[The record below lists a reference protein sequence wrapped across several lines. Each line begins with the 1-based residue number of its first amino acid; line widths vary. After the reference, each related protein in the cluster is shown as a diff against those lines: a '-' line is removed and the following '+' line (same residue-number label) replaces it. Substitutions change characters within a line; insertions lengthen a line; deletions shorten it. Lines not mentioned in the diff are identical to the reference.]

1 MRVLAE
7 SVADAVA
14 GEMGVERARIHYVQN
29 GVDTERFTQ
38 APGSDGFV
46 VLFVGGFGTVKRK
59 GALDLLAGLRALR
72 EGGAPGRVRI
82 VGTDA
87 EPEARESLEAYCR
100 EHGLGDAVDIEGGVE
115 HRLMPE
121 VYRAAAIYC
130 LPSYREG
137 APHSVLEAMAAGL
150 PVVAT
155 RISGLP
161 HLIEEGKGGFLI
173 EPGDVPA
180 IAERLRTLYD
190 DPELRKDMGRFNR
203 RRAVER
209 FSVKAQVD
217 ALIDIYRSLV
227 QGPAR

>member
-1 MRVLAE
+1 M
-7 SVADAVA
+7 
-14 GEMGVERARIHYVQN
+14 
-29 GVDTERFTQ
+29 
-38 APGSDGFV
+38 

-59 GALDLLAGLRALR
+59 GALDLLAGLRLLR
-72 EGGAPGRVRI
+72 EGGAAAGRVWI

-87 EPEARESLEAYCR
+87 EPEAREAIETYCR
-100 EHGLGDAVDIEGGVE
+100 EHGLGDSVDIEGGVE
-115 HRLMPE
+115 HWRMPE
-121 VYRAAAIYC
+121 VYRAATVYC

-180 IAERLRTLYD
+180 LADRLRTLYD
-190 DPELRKDMGRFNR
+190 DPELRKEMGRFNR
-203 RRAVER
+203 QRAVER
-209 FSVKAQVD
+209 FSVKAQLD
-217 ALIDIYRSLV
+217 ALIDIYRALV